1 MMLPS
6 PVAIKLI
13 AVAALAA
20 GSFWAGY
27 EWKAGRV
34 AQAELKAADHTQ
46 ELQRQA
52 RRGMDTAAGQHAK
65 TLATINS
72 QLGDAREQ
80 IARLAGR
87 DCLDPGTVGVLNDIG
102 HGGLRAAAGE
112 PADTAT
118 AASSGGGLRYSTDR
132 DAASAIAI
140 CRARYAEVSSQLDK
154 ILDIEDRR
162 HPPPAASP

>member
-1 MMLPS
+1 MLPS
-6 PVAIKLI
+6 PAAIKLI
-13 AVAALAA
+13 AVASLLAGA
-20 GSFWAGY
+20 FWAGY

-34 AQAELKAADHTQ
+34 AQTALKAADHSQ

-65 TLATINS
+65 TLATVNR
-72 QLGDAREQ
+72 QLGDARVQ

-102 HGGLRAAAGE
+102 RGGVRAAAG
-112 PADTAT
+112 DTEGAPP

-140 CRARYAEVSSQLDK
+140 CRAEYAKVSSQLNQ
-154 ILDIEDRR
+154 ILDIEDKR
-162 HPPPAASP
+162 HSPAPVSP

>member
-1 MMLPS
+1 MFALPS
-6 PVAIKLI
+6 LATFKLA
-13 AVAALAA
+13 AVAVLAA
-20 GSFWAGY
+20 ASFWAGY
-27 EWKAGRV
+27 QWHAGRV
-34 AQAELKAADHTQ
+34 AQAEIKAADHTQ

-65 TLATINS
+65 SLATINS

-102 HGGLRAAAGE
+102 RGGLRAAAGDAE
-112 PADTAT
+112 GASP

-140 CRARYAEVSSQLDK
+140 CRARYAEVSSQLDR
-154 ILDIEDRR
+154 ILDIEEAR
-162 HPPPAASP
+162 HPSQ